1 MANQRTLM
9 RIAIAIATLIT
20 FGFHTSE
27 AQSNPTTNIQL
38 TLIFLYSIIHPVET
52 IKEISKLNE
61 QERNMELRRLAI
73 KQCEAEAR
81 ELPETFDIDEFVDEG
96 ASLRT
101 TLLLK
106 LLIDRQ
112 VRAIYVRPIKESN
125 AWRIARP
132 DGGMDS
138 IWRAADSTLGYVKLE
153 FGYRSSGKCLPEK
166 QMPIYQWKRF
176 DSPPFLMDSCIT
188 ATYVD
193 KPSARYALR
202 YAPSK
207 NVLGKQ
213 FGYWTISDLESNR
226 SIAQLTTV
234 DDPTTPSSENY
245 HHCGAPYS
253 SLADRIKPLTNSK
266 FRPVTVKNTKVTP
279 NIFPGE
285 IEASF
290 GELPSVIP
298 AISNTTFS
306 SDEEGYL
313 FNWMSSVESWRKTIT
328 EAKREKIGHY
338 GERLLDLDRQ
348 ELKSLKTSSDDRYG
362 WEVTALQNGFMV
374 FSANWRRGDSNL
386 LARYDAQGRLEW
398 AVKVVDTLDGCSIRP
413 RSAAVIA
420 ASDSIILYGLCKQ
433 GQGTSWTIKK
443 SSISP
448 KGLP

>member
-166 QMPIYQWKRF
+166 QMPIYQWRQF
-176 DSPPFLMDSCIT
+176 DNPPLPHGL
-188 ATYVD
+188 V
-193 KPSARYALR
+193 
-202 YAPSK
+202 
-207 NVLGKQ
+207 
-213 FGYWTISDLESNR
+213 
-226 SIAQLTTV
+226 
-234 DDPTTPSSENY
+234 
-245 HHCGAPYS
+245 HHCDLCGQTICEV
-253 SLADRIKPLTNSK
+253 RITV
-266 FRPVTVKNTKVTP
+266 RTVKKCTW
-279 NIFPGE
+279 
-285 IEASF
+285 EA
-290 GELPSVIP
+290 VWI
-298 AISNTTFS
+298 
-306 SDEEGYL
+306 
-313 FNWMSSVESWRKTIT
+313 
-328 EAKREKIGHY
+328 
-338 GERLLDLDRQ
+338 LD
-348 ELKSLKTSSDDRYG
+348 
-362 WEVTALQNGFMV
+362 N
-374 FSANWRRGDSNL
+374 
-386 LARYDAQGRLEW
+386 
-398 AVKVVDTLDGCSIRP
+398 
-413 RSAAVIA
+413 
-420 ASDSIILYGLCKQ
+420 
-433 GQGTSWTIKK
+433 
-443 SSISP
+443 
-448 KGLP
+448 